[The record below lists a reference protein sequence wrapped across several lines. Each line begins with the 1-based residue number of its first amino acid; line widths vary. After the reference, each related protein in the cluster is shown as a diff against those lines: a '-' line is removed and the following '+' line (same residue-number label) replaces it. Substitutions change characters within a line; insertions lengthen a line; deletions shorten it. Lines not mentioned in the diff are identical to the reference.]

1 MNLIWDN
8 INISTYLEIQEII
21 ATKSKAKAQLE
32 LLDLLYE
39 GKENLMELS
48 LGELTKLFDSNIRP
62 LLEKPFIPKNQG
74 TINGFK
80 PKPFSALSLAEWIDF
95 DTYLS
100 KRDYV
105 EIIALILRRT
115 RKDEWGNTEFEPYTY
130 DLDERTIQI
139 SNLPA
144 LDTYSII
151 LNSIN
156 YRNDVLDSYK
166 DVLRSSDV
174 ELTKEEKEE
183 LGNDA
188 RMVEEELKKEET
200 KSKYSW
206 HKLLDDISGGNWS
219 YSKDILK
226 LNHLYLFNMIR
237 MQKIFKPKNK

>member
-21 ATKSKAKAQLE
+21 ATKSRSKAQIE

-48 LGELTKLFDSNIRP
+48 LGELTKLFESNIRP
-62 LLEKPFIPKNQG
+62 LLEKPFIPKNQNN
-74 TINGFK
+74 INGFK
-80 PKPFSALSLAEWIDF
+80 PKPFSTLSLAEWIDF

-100 KRDYV
+100 QRNYV

-115 RKDEWGNTEFEPYTY
+115 RKDDWGNTEFEPYKY
-130 DLDERTIQI
+130 DLDERVIQI

-166 DVLRSSDV
+166 DVLKSSDV

-183 LGNDA
+183 LGRDA
-188 RMVEEELKKEET
+188 RVVEEELRREE
-200 KSKYSW
+200 SRNKYSW
-206 HKLLDDISGGNWS
+206 HKLLDDVSGGNWS
-219 YSKDILK
+219 YSKDILE